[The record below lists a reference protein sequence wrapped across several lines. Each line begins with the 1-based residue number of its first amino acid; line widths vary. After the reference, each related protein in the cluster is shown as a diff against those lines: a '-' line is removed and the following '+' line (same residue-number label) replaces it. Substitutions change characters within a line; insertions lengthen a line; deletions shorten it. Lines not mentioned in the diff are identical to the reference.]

1 MAESMKVISLDPGA
15 LEGIQMV
22 RDAARDCGEMQTAIM
37 RYLEEVAFTGQAKR
51 AMFEVAD
58 RWCYLMAREIR
69 ILETFGDAAL
79 EEAQRAF
86 EAENRRAEEVR
97 VKPEQP

>member
-51 AMFEVAD
+51 AID
-58 RWCYLMAREIR
+58 QKLMGFTRRGCSGRAGRRSIRARC
-69 ILETFGDAAL
+69 GAG
-79 EEAQRAF
+79 
-86 EAENRRAEEVR
+86 V
-97 VKPEQP
+97 V